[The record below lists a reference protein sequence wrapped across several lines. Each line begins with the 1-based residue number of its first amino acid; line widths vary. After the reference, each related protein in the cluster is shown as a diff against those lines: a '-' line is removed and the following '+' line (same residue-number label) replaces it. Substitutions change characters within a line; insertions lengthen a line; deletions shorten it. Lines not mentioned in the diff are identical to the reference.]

1 MQPADHL
8 VVTGGSIGLNPH
20 AALVA
25 PEEMSMS
32 SRFVLV
38 AGALLTSLAAAPLSA
53 QQSAGALR
61 DTTGAKSSSPHAN
74 TSTDSALVEL
84 GRTISVLAATVQ
96 TVVEETAKNPE
107 IRAAAVQTAGKA
119 VSLAQRTLEENRG
132 ELERLLAEA
141 SQKLAAVEASERAK
155 AAEKSKVTPSKP

>member
-8 VVTGGSIGLNPH
+8 VVTGGSIGSTR
-20 AALVA
+20 
-25 PEEMSMS
+25 MRRS
-32 SRFVLV
+32 SRRRRCPCRL
-38 AGALLTSLAAAPLSA
+38 GLYLSQALCSPRSP
-53 QQSAGALR
+53 QLR
-61 DTTGAKSSSPHAN
+61 SRRSSPPAHCATRPARRVQSPHAT

-141 SQKLAAVEASERAK
+141 SRKLAAAEATERAK
-155 AAEKSKVTPSKP
+155 AAEKSKVAPSKP

>member
-1 MQPADHL
+1 
-8 VVTGGSIGLNPH
+8 
-20 AALVA
+20 
-25 PEEMSMS
+25 MS
-32 SRFVLV
+32 SRFAFV
-38 AGALLTSLAAAPLSA
+38 AGALLVSLAAQSLSA
-53 QQSAGALR
+53 QQASGGALR
-61 DTTGAKSSSPHAN
+61 DTAGARPQASRATSS
-74 TSTDSALVEL
+74 DSALVEL
-84 GRTISVLAATVQ
+84 GRAISVLATTVQ

-107 IRAAAVQTAGKA
+107 MRAAAVQTAGKA

>member
-1 MQPADHL
+1 
-8 VVTGGSIGLNPH
+8 
-20 AALVA
+20 
-25 PEEMSMS
+25 MS
-32 SRFVLV
+32 SRFVFA
-38 AGALLTSLAAAPLSA
+38 AGALLLSVAAQSLSA
-53 QQSAGALR
+53 QSSSNGALR
-61 DTTGAKSSSPHAN
+61 DTAGAKPRTSHATSS
-74 TSTDSALVEL
+74 DSALVEL
-84 GRTISVLAATVQ
+84 GRAISVLATTVQ

-107 IRAAAVQTAGKA
+107 MRAAAVQTAGKA

>member
-1 MQPADHL
+1 
-8 VVTGGSIGLNPH
+8 
-20 AALVA
+20 
-25 PEEMSMS
+25 MS
-32 SRFVLV
+32 SRFAFV
-38 AGALLTSLAAAPLSA
+38 AGALLASLATQSLSA
-53 QQSAGALR
+53 QATTGGTLR
-61 DTTGAKSSSPHAN
+61 DTASAKSRTAPT

-84 GRTISVLAATVQ
+84 GRTISVLATTVQ
-96 TVVEETAKNPE
+96 TVVEETARNPE

-141 SQKLAAVEASERAK
+141 SRKLAAAEASERAK

>member
-1 MQPADHL
+1 
-8 VVTGGSIGLNPH
+8 
-20 AALVA
+20 
-25 PEEMSMS
+25 MS
-32 SRFVLV
+32 SRFAFAAGVLLV
-38 AGALLTSLAAAPLSA
+38 SFAAQSLSA
-53 QQSAGALR
+53 QSSAHALH
-61 DTTGAKSSSPHAN
+61 DTTGAKPQSSRTTA
-74 TSTDSALVEL
+74 STDSALVEL
-84 GRTISVLAATVQ
+84 GRTISVLATTVQ

-141 SQKLAAVEASERAK
+141 SRKLAAAEATERAK